1 MQETP
6 RSLRLHIGIFGKTNV
21 GKSSLINVLTG
32 QEIAITSDIA
42 GTTTDAVEKAME
54 LLPLGPITIIDTA
67 GVDDTSEL
75 GRARV
80 EKTLEVIPRCDIA
93 IIICDYRG
101 WGQYELALFERLTAQ
116 KIPVIS
122 VVNKLDIKSISQ
134 KNFIKIKEY
143 CSEPI
148 LTSLV
153 EKTDIVEKLK
163 EQLVKN
169 LPEDFSDN
177 QSIIGDLINAGDTV
191 ILVTPI
197 DKSAPK
203 GRLILPQV
211 QLLRDILDND
221 AKAIVVKVNELQNT
235 LNNLKQPPKL
245 VVTDSQV
252 FDEVS
257 QIVPYWINLTSFS
270 ILFARYKG
278 DLDSFVNGAQVLSL
292 LPRNANILIAE
303 SCTHHPVEDDI
314 ARVKIPQMLREKIGS
329 ELNFEFIR
337 GHKFPNDLS
346 KYNLIIHCGGCMTN
360 RREILYRIYRA
371 SLNNVAITNYGVV
384 IAYCKNILDRSIK
397 VFKN

>member
-257 QIVPYWINLTSFS
+257 QIAPYWINLTSFS